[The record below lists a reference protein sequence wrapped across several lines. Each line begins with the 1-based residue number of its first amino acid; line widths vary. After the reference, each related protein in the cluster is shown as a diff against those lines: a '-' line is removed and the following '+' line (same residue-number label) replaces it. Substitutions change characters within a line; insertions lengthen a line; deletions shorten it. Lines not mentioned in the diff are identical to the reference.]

1 VGKERSTGAGP
12 ASPATTGT
20 AKSASGALPPPSVA
34 GSADKGKPADKGP
47 ADKGPA
53 DKGPADKDK
62 ADKDK
67 ADKDPADKDSADKDK
82 AEAAKSTAGES
93 AEAAKTGAKPSD
105 ATPAKASTGADTS
118 SIMVR
123 IVPGIT
129 RYHKEDCLLIR
140 FLAADDLEVMSLKS
154 ASDEGYFACKACK
167 PDQLTADAAK

>member
-1 VGKERSTGAGP
+1 MGKERSTGAGP

-53 DKGPADKDK
+53 DK
-62 ADKDK
+62 DK
-67 ADKDPADKDSADKDK
+67 ADKDPADKDKD
-82 AEAAKSTAGES
+82 EAAKSTAGES

>member
-12 ASPATTGT
+12 VSPATTGT

-53 DKGPADKDK
+53 DKGPADKGP

-67 ADKDPADKDSADKDK
+67 D
-82 AEAAKSTAGES
+82 EAAKSTAGES